1 MAIQVEDLL
10 TLAEQLATQDGEAAH
25 RSAVSRAYYFAYHVS
40 KTWHAQLPAPG
51 SNAGPA
57 GGVHQQVINQL
68 RNPAPELSQEQK
80 NTSRKHAVLLE
91 VLRGARHLADY
102 NLAGPMSATDAA
114 QACANAKRFSQLQ

>member
-1 MAIQVEDLL
+1 MAIQVEELL
-10 TLAEQLATQDGEAAH
+10 SLAEKLATQEGEAAH
-25 RSAVSRAYYFAYHVS
+25 RSAVSRAYYYAYHVS

-80 NTSRKHAVLLE
+80 KASRVAAGVLE
-91 VLRGARHLADY
+91 VMRGQRHLADY
-102 NLAGPMSATDAA
+102 NLAGPMSANDAA
-114 QACANAKRFSQLQ
+114 QACANAKKFSQLQ

>member
-51 SNAGPA
+51 SNTGPA

-68 RNPAPELSQEQK
+68 RNPAPELSQEQRS
-80 NTSRKHAVLLE
+80 TSRKHAVLLE
-91 VLRGARHLADY
+91 AMRNQRHLADY
-102 NLAGPMSATDAA
+102 NLAGPMVAADAI
-114 QACANAKRFSQLQ
+114 QACANAKKFSQLQ